1 MTEPPPG
8 LSAFG
13 SDRFE
18 RRPGGEILLICPHT
32 KGWNARGPGGQ
43 TRAAHPGTAVSWAGE
58 LFEVVG
64 EVARA
69 DGGVVYRLAAW
80 PQEQTIRTLEAYD
93 EPSEAHRAAVRA
105 ETRRDS
111 RLLGLSL
118 LLAPLVGLL
127 PGSVQRRMERDF
139 GAPARTMTLTSGLVE
154 LAVGVVGWLFGM
166 AAALGGGFAREGGA
180 PFIARLPL
188 PLCVLLI
195 LDASVRLASAFVM
208 ERAMGT
214 IVTELPYALL
224 RRRREPGAA
233 EPPAATRRRDR
244 YHMLEA
250 VLALLPEAE
259 QIRLRGDYGFD
270 PILWGRRTAALLGL
284 VGGVNAALALVNA
297 AVGAA
302 TPADL
307 LWLLAGGGLAIE
319 QVARRRRLRQGRPAG
334 SVLGALVR
342 PFASPLFAPRPPAS
356 PS

>member
-1 MTEPPPG
+1 MSEPPPG
-8 LSAFG
+8 LTAFG
-13 SDRFE
+13 SDRVE
-18 RRPGGEILLICPHT
+18 RRPGDEILLICPHM
-32 KGWNARGPGGQ
+32 KGWNARRPGAQ
-43 TRAAHPGTAVSWAGE
+43 TRAAHPGTAVSWAGR

-64 EVARA
+64 EVPRA

-93 EPSEAHRAAVRA
+93 EPAEARRAAARA

-111 RLLGLSL
+111 RRLGLSL

-154 LAVGVVGWLFGM
+154 LAIGVVGWLLGM
-166 AAALGGGFAREGGA
+166 AAALGGSFAREGGA
-180 PFIARLPL
+180 PLIARLPL

-224 RRRREPGAA
+224 RRKREPGAV
-233 EPPAATRRRDR
+233 EPTSATLRRDR

-250 VLALLPEAE
+250 VLPEAE
-259 QIRLRGDYGFD
+259 QIRLRRDYGFD
-270 PILWGRRTAALLGL
+270 PILWGTRTAALLGI
-284 VGGVNAALALVNA
+284 VGGVNAALAVVNA

-302 TPADL
+302 TLADL
-307 LWLLAGGGLAIE
+307 LWLLAGGALALE
-319 QVARRRRLRQGRPAG
+319 QVARRRRLRLGRPAG

-342 PFASPLFAPRPPAS
+342 PFARPLFETPTPPAS